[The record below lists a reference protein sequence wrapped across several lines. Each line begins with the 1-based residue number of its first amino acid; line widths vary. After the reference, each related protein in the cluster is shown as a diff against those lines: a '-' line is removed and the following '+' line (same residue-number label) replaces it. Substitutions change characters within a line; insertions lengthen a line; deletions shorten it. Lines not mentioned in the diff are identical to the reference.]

1 MSTKKSDL
9 INKLSSYY
17 PNFIKRDLK
26 KVLEIFISEIRFS
39 LKRHERIELRDV
51 FSIEPKLQK
60 SRIARNPKTNERIF
74 VKEKY
79 SLNFKASKLW
89 TKKINEKK

>member
-26 KVLEIFISEIRFS
+26 KVIEIFISEVRFS

-51 FSIEPKLQK
+51 FSIEPKQETPKQTKEFLLKRSIRLTLKPQSYGQK
-60 SRIARNPKTNERIF
+60 K
-74 VKEKY
+74 
-79 SLNFKASKLW
+79 
-89 TKKINEKK
+89 